1 MQTSYFK
8 LKSSAALTDS
18 NFGLNTKL
26 KKKYRKRGRGTT
38 KQPQPHSSFF
48 PSSHPFCFVL
58 WCVSGGCWH
67 DSTILLKGFFFQFLA
82 CVEGRKKKCKVNF
95 STSALAKDIQQ
106 LFRSTR
112 ELNTPVRRGRDG
124 RGRAETL
131 SNASTGLVWNIC
143 REEEAGERISWEP
156 APKKTTPVIRKPQNG
171 SRKEVI

>member
-8 LKSSAALTDS
+8 LKSSAGLTDS

-26 KKKYRKRGRGTT
+26 KRDIENGAEGR
-38 KQPQPHSSFF
+38 QNNLNLILPFF
-48 PSSHPFCFVL
+48 HPVIRFVL
-58 WCVSGGCWH
+58 CSDVSQEAAGMTPQFYW
-67 DSTILLKGFFFQFLA
+67 TGFFFQFLV
-82 CVEGRKKKCKVNF
+82 CVKGRKKKCKVNF

-106 LFRSTR
+106 LFRSMR